1 MKVSHPERIVFPDD
15 GITKG
20 EVVAY
25 YEQVAAAMLPHVE
38 GRPLTVQRF
47 PQGIGG
53 SGFMQKNA
61 PDHFPESIERIEV
74 PKREGGTTRYPVLH
88 DGEDIAYLANQG
100 TITFHVWTCR
110 APVLDIPDRIIVDL
124 DPLEGNVS
132 QVREAAHRVRALL
145 DPLGLPTIPVATGSK
160 GYHLVAPVVADES
173 AAALAGAM
181 HSLGIWM
188 AGQAPDLLT
197 AEFRIEARAGRVF
210 VDWLRNR
217 PGQTAVAP
225 WSLRPRRHAPVAMPL
240 TWDEF
245 DDTPPD
251 AWLIGTAVDRLDQPD
266 PLLDLVAHPT
276 DAAPVVEAVGLL
288 LADAGIDPEPF
299 DRFRP

>member
-1 MKVSHPERIVFPDD
+1 MKVSHPERVVFPDD

-20 EVVAY
+20 AVVAY
-25 YEQVAAAMLPHVE
+25 YDQVSDAMFPHVE

-61 PDHFPESIERIEV
+61 PDHFPESIERVEV
-74 PKREGGTTRYPVLH
+74 PKREGGTTRYPVLRH
-88 DGEDIAYLANQG
+88 PGDIAYLANQG
-100 TITFHVWTCR
+100 TITFHVWPCQV
-110 APVLDIPDRIIVDL
+110 PQLDIPDRIIIDL
-124 DPLEGNVS
+124 DPLEGNVA

-160 GYHLVAPVVADES
+160 GYHLVAPVVPED
-173 AAALAGAM
+173 AAAELAATM
-181 HSLGIWM
+181 HPFAIWL
-188 AGQAPDLLT
+188 ASQAPDLLT
-197 AEFRIEARAGRVF
+197 AEFRIEARRGRVF

-217 PGQTAVAP
+217 PGQTAVSP

-240 TWDEF
+240 TWDEL

-251 AWLIGTAVDRLDQPD
+251 AWSIDTAVDRLDQPD
-266 PLLDLVAHPT
+266 PLLELVANPT
-276 DAAPVVEAVGLL
+276 DAAPLIDTVGDL
-288 LADAGIDPEPF
+288 LADAGIEAAPF
-299 DRFRP
+299 DRFRS